1 MNVFLI
7 CAIGAYVLWAAVP
20 ACLAHARG
28 RNLWLYLGLGLVI
41 TPLIATVILLCLPVV
56 EKKEAAVEAAEE
68 AAEETEEAAE
78 ETEEAAEETEEAAPM
93 EEVPSKKSA
102 LPVIL
107 SVAACA
113 VMAAAVTVCLIFGL
127 KGCGEPEDPM
137 APIFDPNGLYGQN
150 EVTSVDNYTV
160 TTASPTDENMRNVIA
175 IDKDGNPALT
185 NSQLQ
190 VGFWVDFY
198 NFMST
203 YGQYASYFGLDA
215 STPLNRQTSMT
226 EGMTWEQYFLDN
238 AVKTL
243 SQNYAL
249 AQAAYAE
256 GYVPSEEDQAN
267 IDDAANPEIA
277 LRKAAEEGGY
287 ETLEAYLQAEFQVST
302 MEEYMK
308 NRYGYATMEE
318 YLQENFGAGI
328 SVGDYVDY
336 VTTFLAAADH
346 YQGYTEKLQGE
357 ITDDMVTAY
366 YDDHAEEFAAD
377 RVLKVNNVSVR
388 HILIQPEGEKDAT
401 TGEYSEE
408 AWTAA
413 EEKANEVYELWQEDP
428 TEENFIALV
437 EEYSTDG
444 GSNTNGGLYEN
455 FDTNDM
461 VEEFSDWSFD
471 QTRVY
476 GDTGI
481 VKTSYGYHIMFFMEQ
496 TELQGWLEIAK
507 EQMIQEQMLEHL
519 DALCEQYP
527 LSFDFSKIKIYDLIT
542 HAVQGMA
549 ETTATEES
557 RAVE

>member
-28 RNLWLYLGLGLVI
+28 RNLWLFLGLGLVI

-56 EKKEAAVEAAEE
+56 EKKE
-68 AAEETEEAAE
+68 ETEEAAAPTE
-78 ETEEAAEETEEAAPM
+78 ETTQMTQNSLQPV
-93 EEVPSKKSA
+93 EEVVEEPAPEEKKSA

-107 SVAACA
+107 SVAACG

-137 APIFDPNGLYGQN
+137 APIFDPNGQYGQN
-150 EVTSVDNYTV
+150 DVTFLNDYTV

-185 NSQLQ
+185 NGQLQ
-190 VGFWVDFY
+190 VGFWIDFY

-215 STPLNRQTSMT
+215 STPLNRQTAMT
-226 EGMTWEQYFLDN
+226 GDMTWEQYFLDN
-238 AVKTL
+238 AVTTL

-267 IDDAANPEIA
+267 IDDAADPEIA

-302 MEEYMK
+302 MEEYMT

-328 SVGDYVDY
+328 SVANYVDY
-336 VTTFLAAADH
+336 VTTFLAASNH
-346 YQGYTEKLQGE
+346 YQAYNEKLTGE
-357 ITDDMVTAY
+357 TTDDMVSAY

-388 HILIQPEGEKDAT
+388 HILIQPEGEQDAT

-408 AWTAA
+408 AWAAA
-413 EEKANEVYELWQEDP
+413 EEKANEVYALWQEDP

-471 QTRVY
+471 QSRVY

-481 VKTSYGYHIMFFMEQ
+481 VKTSYGYHIMYFMEQ

-507 EQMIQEQMLEHL
+507 EQMIQEQMMEHL

-557 RAVE
+557 QAVE

>member
-28 RNLWLYLGLGLVI
+28 RNLWLFLGLGLVI

-56 EKKEAAVEAAEE
+56 EKKE
-68 AAEETEEAAE
+68 ETEEDAAP
-78 ETEEAAEETEEAAPM
+78 TEEATQMTQNSLQPVEDAVEEPTPEE
-93 EEVPSKKSA
+93 KKSA

-107 SVAACA
+107 SVAACG

-127 KGCGEPEDPM
+127 KGCGEPEDPL
-137 APIFDPNGLYGQN
+137 APIFDPNGQYGQN
-150 EVTSVDNYTV
+150 DVTFLNDYTV

-185 NSQLQ
+185 NGQLQ
-190 VGFWVDFY
+190 VGFWIDFY

-215 STPLNRQTSMT
+215 STPLNRQTAMT
-226 EGMTWEQYFLDN
+226 GDMTWEQYFLDN
-238 AVKTL
+238 AVTTL

-267 IDDAANPEIA
+267 IDDAADPEIA

-302 MEEYMK
+302 MEEYMT

-328 SVGDYVDY
+328 SVANYVDY
-336 VTTFLAAADH
+336 VTTFLAASNH
-346 YQGYTEKLQGE
+346 YQAYNEKLTGE
-357 ITDDMVTAY
+357 ATDDMVSAY

-388 HILIQPEGEKDAT
+388 HILIQPEGEQDAT

-408 AWTAA
+408 AWAAA
-413 EEKANEVYELWQEDP
+413 EEKANEVYALWQEDP

-507 EQMIQEQMLEHL
+507 EQMIQEQMQEHL

-557 RAVE
+557 QAVE